1 MESFNQLLNQY
12 IQRLGLSDS
21 EMARTVGVSRQTIFR
36 WREGSTARPRH
47 RGDVLAMARKLRLTP
62 EERDKLL
69 LAAGFRPEETEQPPS
84 VDVEM
89 HLLQG
94 ETEVDAEEQPA
105 TKSSDNLKSKIAQSG
120 SLHRVNPK
128 SMVAIVGLL
137 LLIGGGIWGF
147 NQVQIDNSHQG
158 TPTVGII
165 SGSSRE
171 IIPATE
177 GETLILVTHFANY
190 ASSQIGYNVAG
201 RLAEALQ
208 REVDNIGLENIRVAI
223 WPREVDERTLALQTG
238 QEINATLVIYGEY
251 DVGRV
256 VVKMAHPGDQNIFV
270 DPALQRQVADL
281 QDLSATINSDLPQQ
295 VRSLALMALGQIY
308 LRESET
314 DQARLLLAQARDNLR
329 NDATVDEQTWG
340 LANFYLG
347 IAYQHGDP
355 SDLDEAIVAYT
366 EAIAAWPTMIS
377 SRLNRGAA
385 YEARKA
391 PGDLELA
398 LADVEAVLDI
408 APDWAS
414 GYNNRASIRLNIG
427 GDENLA
433 LALADLD
440 KSLELNPDLPEAY
453 INQAYI
459 YFRQGRPMEEVEPT
473 LKMALALRP
482 GYATA
487 LNTLCWGYALEQ
499 QPEIALPYC
508 QQAVEA
514 DPEPLYQD
522 SRGLAYALLEDYP
535 AAMADFQAYVGWLEE
550 QPGDGWQETLAR
562 RQAWLARLESGE
574 NPFTPKV
581 LAELRNEFGQ

>member
-12 IQRLGLSDS
+12 IQRLGVSDS
-21 EMARTVGVSRQTIFR
+21 ELARTVGVSRQTIFR

-47 RGDVLAMARKLRLTP
+47 REDVLLIARKLRLTP
-62 EERDKLL
+62 EERDTLL
-69 LAAGFRPEETEQPPS
+69 LAAGFRPEDAEQPLSP
-84 VDVEM
+84 DDETQPP
-89 HLLQG
+89 QG
-94 ETEVDAEEQPA
+94 EIEALEGVRSITISPQI
-105 TKSSDNLKSKIAQSG
+105 LKSKSR
-120 SLHRVNPK
+120 SVLSRRVVNPK
-128 SMVAIVGLL
+128 SIVAIIGALL
-137 LLIGGGIWGF
+137 LVGGGIWWF
-147 NQVQIDNSHQG
+147 NPEPIDNGDQQ
-158 TPTVGII
+158 TPTAGII
-165 SGSSRE
+165 SGSARGV
-171 IIPATE
+171 IPATE

-208 REVDNIGLENIRVAI
+208 REVDNIRLENIRIAI
-223 WPREVDERTLALQTG
+223 WPNEVAERTLALQTG
-238 QEINATLVIYGEY
+238 REIGATLVLYGEY

-256 VVKMAHPGDQNIFV
+256 VVKMAHPGDQSIFV

-308 LRESET
+308 LRASET
-314 DQARLLLAQARDNLR
+314 GQARLLLAQARNNLQ
-329 NDATVDEQTWG
+329 DDPTVDEQTWG

-347 IAYQHGDP
+347 IAYQHSDP
-355 SDLDEAIVAYT
+355 PELDEAIIAYT
-366 EAIAAWPTMIS
+366 EAIKAWPGMIS

-385 YEARKA
+385 YEARKG

-398 LADVEAVLDI
+398 LADVEAVLDV
-408 APDWAS
+408 APNWAS

-427 GDENLA
+427 GDENLN

-473 LKMALALRP
+473 LEKALKLRP

-487 LNTLCWGYALEQ
+487 LNTLCGGYALEQ
-499 QPEIALPYC
+499 QPEVALPYC
-508 QQAVEA
+508 HQAIEA
-514 DPEPLYQD
+514 DPKPIYQD
-522 SRGLAYALLEDYP
+522 SRGLAHALLEDYP
-535 AAMADFQAYVGWLEE
+535 AAIADFQAYVMWLEE
-550 QPGDGWQETLAR
+550 QPGDGWQEVLAR
-562 RQAWLARLESGE
+562 RRAWIAKLESGE
-574 NPFTPKV
+574 TPFTPEV
-581 LAELRNEFGQ
+581 LAELRSEFGR